1 MVLNVLLQG
10 VAVLVMDGLAKGSR
24 DRWSLTTLELL
35 VIRGDT
41 LGEGVR
47 VVNPTAKL
55 LWHVRG
61 RSFKSSCL
69 SKHFNTSI
77 GRSLSMR

>member
-35 VIRGDT
+35 VIRGHT
-41 LGEGVR
+41 LGEGV
-47 VVNPTAKL
+47 
-55 LWHVRG
+55 
-61 RSFKSSCL
+61 
-69 SKHFNTSI
+69 
-77 GRSLSMR
+77 